1 MTVDCRIWVPK
12 SPPYSFSFISLKAA
26 IFSQG
31 NWQQASFYFAF
42 LLTLISLW
50 VCLSVCLYL
59 WVCLCVCVWVCGL
72 VCLPLCVCVPLSIYV
87 SVCLSACLCLC
98 LCFRICL
105 CVCVHEH
112 VHVYMCMCVCVF
124 AGNSWGTHGVY
135 TSTLPLDFPH
145 RSIYLWRHYLKEF
158 LLIP

>member
-26 IFSQG
+26 ILSQG

-98 LCFRICL
+98 LCFRVCL
-105 CVCVHEH
+105 CVCVCMNMYVYIRACVYVCLLETHEGL
-112 VHVYMCMCVCVF
+112 ME
-124 AGNSWGTHGVY
+124 
-135 TSTLPLDFPH
+135 STQAL
-145 RSIYLWRHYLKEF
+145 YLWIF
-158 LLIP
+158 LTGPFISEDTIWKNFF